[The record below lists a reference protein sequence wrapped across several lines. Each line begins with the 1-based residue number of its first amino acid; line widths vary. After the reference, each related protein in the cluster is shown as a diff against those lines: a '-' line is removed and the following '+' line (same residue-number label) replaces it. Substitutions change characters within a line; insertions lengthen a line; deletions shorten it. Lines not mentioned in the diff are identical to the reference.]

1 MHEFMHLAEPRRP
14 DWAVNASACI
24 KRWFSASLPRRLQP
38 TMVGNGRAHL
48 DTDLACVQARSALA
62 EPDFGSDMN
71 VQRIAAF
78 SNGSNG
84 GNPAGVVVCDAL
96 PDAAAMQ
103 AVAAEVGYSETA
115 FAAPAEDCWR
125 VRYFAPEVEVDFCG
139 HATIALGAALA
150 LRLGD
155 GTFPLQ
161 LNNVRITVEG
171 HRAGT
176 MLTAALQ
183 SPPTR
188 SHQASNELIAEAL
201 ALFGLPVEALDPR
214 IPPAI
219 AHAGAD
225 HLILALRSRA
235 LLGAMRYDLDAGR
248 RLALRDGI
256 GTFCLI
262 HAETPQRFHARN
274 PFPIGGVYEDPAT
287 GAAAAALAGYLRDL
301 HWPHEGTIEI
311 IQGEDMGM
319 PSRLWAEIMHE
330 PGSSIRVSG
339 AARLMQ
345 LATATT

>member
-1 MHEFMHLAEPRRP
+1 M
-14 DWAVNASACI
+14 D
-24 KRWFSASLPRRLQP
+24 
-38 TMVGNGRAHL
+38 
-48 DTDLACVQARSALA
+48 
-62 EPDFGSDMN
+62 

-84 GNPAGVVVCDAL
+84 GNPAGVVLCDAL
-96 PDAAAMQ
+96 PDAAVMQ
-103 AVAAEVGYSETA
+103 AVAAEVGYSETV

-150 LRLGD
+150 LRQGD
-155 GTFPLQ
+155 GIFQLQ
-161 LNNVRITVEG
+161 LNHIRITVEG
-171 HRAGT
+171 RRAGT
-176 MLTAALQ
+176 TLTAALQ

-188 SHQASNELIAEAL
+188 SRPASNDLVAEAS
-201 ALFGLPVEALDPR
+201 ALFGLLAEALDPR

-235 LLGAMRYDLDAGR
+235 QLRAMRYDLDTGR

-256 GTFCLI
+256 GTFSLI

-301 HWPHEGTIEI
+301 CWPHEGTIEI

-319 PSRLWAEIMHE
+319 PSRLWAEITPE
-330 PGSSIRVSG
+330 PSTGIRVLG

-345 LATATT
+345 LATATA